1 MSIMDEARYLEGG
14 YKVVVVAA
22 VLLFMQSLLVT
33 ARCCSRRMQ
42 KITLEV
48 DDYVLVLAALFTSAL
63 CAIAI
68 TFPRIARAGTQQDSV
83 GSLSYEERKLRQ
95 SSFIAW
101 MTLYGAAVALSK
113 GAILLLYVRVFTTS
127 NRKFAYS
134 VYAVG
139 FFVAA
144 TGVATTVGSL
154 LQCTPIARNWDM
166 TVQGRCI
173 NKLDFARY
181 TAIPNVI
188 SGFFMLLLPLPM
200 VWRLNITIQQKTA
213 LTATF
218 LHGI

>member
-1 MSIMDEARYLEGG
+1 MDETRYVEGG
-14 YKVVVVAA
+14 YKVVIVAV

-33 ARCCSRRMQ
+33 GRCYSRRMQ
-42 KITLEV
+42 KIMLEA
-48 DDYVLVLAALFTSAL
+48 DDYVLLLATLFTSAL

-68 TFPRIARAGTQQDSV
+68 TFPRIARAGTRPDDARPDTY
-83 GSLSYEERKLRQ
+83 GERKLLQ
-95 SSFIAW
+95 SSFISW
-101 MTLYGAAVALSK
+101 MALYGASVALSK
-113 GAILLLYVRVFTTS
+113 CAILLLYVRVFTTS
-127 NRKFAYS
+127 NRKFAFA

-139 FFVAA
+139 FFVVA

-166 TVQGRCI
+166 TMQGRCI
-173 NKLDFARY
+173 DKLDFARY

-200 VWRLNITIQQKTA
+200 VWRLNITIQQKIA